1 MRRERDKTMQNLIK
15 RVDKAPDI
23 FWIEIVYARVT
34 GLRVSFH
41 EMASNYYLGKMNRSR
56 GLNAKVE
63 AARMKSR
70 KHAVYAE
77 LLTKN

>member
-1 MRRERDKTMQNLIK
+1 MQNLIK
-15 RVDKAPDI
+15 RVDQALDY

-34 GLRVSFH
+34 GLRVAYH
-41 EMASNYYLGKMNRSR
+41 EVASSYYLSKMNRSR

-77 LLTKN
+77 LVAKN